1 MIIKV
6 TKHDHTQKT
15 LDNEQLEQ
23 KIIRN
28 KNSIEIDL
36 YDTTKPNIVNEGE
49 DK

>member
-36 YDTTKPNIVNEGE
+36 YDAAKLNEE
-49 DK
+49 NLQ